1 MLQNVEYTYIETN
14 GVRLHVAQAGP
25 ENGRLVILLHGFP
38 EAHWSWRYQIDV
50 LAEAGYRVMAPDQR
64 GYNLSDKPQD
74 VAAYKLDTLVDDV
87 VGLIEYAGRE
97 KAYIVG
103 HDWGGAVAWWLAAKQ
118 PERVQ
123 QLAILNVPHPI
134 VMGRT
139 IRSSWT
145 QRRKSWYMYAFQIPR
160 LPEFVAR
167 RNNWRR
173 LVDGMQGH
181 SVPGTFSDADMDRY
195 RKAWAQPG
203 AITGMINWYRAM
215 WQAQAERLESVRIKV
230 PTLLIWGLRDHVL
243 GSEMIEP
250 SVALC
255 DNGRVEKIAEA
266 THWIQNE
273 FPERVTTL
281 LLEFV
286 EESHLQNTD

>member
-1 MLQNVEYTYIETN
+1 MQNVEYTYIETN

-38 EAHWSWRYQIDV
+38 EAHLSWRYQIDE
-50 LAEAGYRVMAPDQR
+50 LAEAGFRVLAPDQR
-64 GYNLSDKPQD
+64 GYNLSEKPD
-74 VAAYKLDTLVDDV
+74 EIAAYSLDELVEDV
-87 VGLIEYAGRE
+87 VGLIDHAG
-97 KAYIVG
+97 AAHAFVVG
-103 HDWGGAVAWWLAAKQ
+103 HDWGGAVAWWLAAKH

-123 QLAILNVPHPI
+123 RLVILNVPHPI

-160 LPEFVAR
+160 LPEFGVR
-167 RNNWRR
+167 LNNWRR

-181 SVPGTFSDADMDRY
+181 SVPGTFSDEDMERY
-195 RKAWAQPG
+195 RETWAQPG
-203 AITGMINWYRAM
+203 AIRAMINWYRAM
-215 WQAQAERLESVRIKV
+215 WQARPERLESVRIKV

-250 SVALC
+250 SLALC
-255 DNGRVEKIAEA
+255 DNGRVERIAAA
-266 THWIQNE
+266 THWIQHE
-273 FPERVTTL
+273 FPERVNEL
-281 LLEFV
+281 FLEFMR
-286 EESHLQNTD
+286 ESGPRNAD